1 VVWGSLPVESPLR
14 SLSPAEAQQSRRLQL
29 TRLPRQTVRRVVT
42 GVDPSGASM
51 VVSDAP
57 CECQA
62 IEDQY
67 VSVDL
72 WSTGLP
78 AGVDGPID
86 VPEVP
91 DVDGVPGEIIW
102 RRFTLGPGEKIA
114 FHSTETVDLMTV
126 LTGRITLVMER
137 GEVVLEPGD
146 CVVQRGTIH
155 GWVNAEPVP
164 CVLIG
169 IMASTRSEV

>member
-1 VVWGSLPVESPLR
+1 MWGSC
-14 SLSPAEAQQSRRLQL
+14 LSGRFARAQPGGERNNPGGYSL
-29 TRLPRQTVRRVVT
+29 TRLPRQAVRRVVT
-42 GVDPSGASM
+42 GVDPSGASV

-62 IEDQY
+62 VEDQY

-91 DVDGVPGEIIW
+91 DVDGVPGEMIW

-126 LTGRITLVMER
+126 LSGRITLVMER
-137 GEVVLEPGD
+137 GEVALDPGD
-146 CVVQRGTIH
+146 CVVQRGTVH
-155 GWVNAEPVP
+155 GWVNAESVP
-164 CVLIG
+164 AVLIG
-169 IMASTRSEV
+169 IMASIRSEV

>member
-1 VVWGSLPVESPLR
+1 M
-14 SLSPAEAQQSRRLQL
+14 

-62 IEDQY
+62 VEDQY

-72 WSTGLP
+72 WATGLP

-91 DVDGVPGEIIW
+91 DVDGVPGEVIW

-126 LTGRITLVMER
+126 LSGRITLVMER

-146 CVVQRGTIH
+146 CVVQRGTVH
-155 GWVNAEPVP
+155 GWVNAESVP
-164 CVLIG
+164 AVLIG

>member
-1 VVWGSLPVESPLR
+1 V
-14 SLSPAEAQQSRRLQL
+14 L
-29 TRLPRQTVRRVVT
+29 TKLPRQTVRRVVT

-51 VVSDAP
+51 VASDGP

-78 AGVDGPID
+78 AGVDGPLN
-86 VPEVP
+86 VPEVA

-114 FHSTETVDLMTV
+114 FHSTATVDLMTV
-126 LTGRITLVMER
+126 LSGKITLVMER
-137 GEVVLEPGD
+137 GEVVLVPGD
-146 CVVQRGTIH
+146 CVVQRGTVH
-155 GWVNAEPVP
+155 GWVNAESEP
-164 CVLIG
+164 CTLIG
-169 IMASTRSEV
+169 VMASTEREG